1 MYDNIC
7 VYYVLL
13 SHLVSDLMLMAKDE
27 MREMMD
33 EIDELIESTLK
44 KAGNPLS
51 TYQVAKDTGLSW
63 STINAHCYKLKSMG
77 IIGGKLEVAKIG
89 QRKKLLWWPEGK

>member
-1 MYDNIC
+1 
-7 VYYVLL
+7 
-13 SHLVSDLMLMAKDE
+13 MLMTKDE

-44 KAGNPLS
+44 KAGKPQS
-51 TYQVAKDTGLSW
+51 TYKIAKDTGLSW

>member
-1 MYDNIC
+1 
-7 VYYVLL
+7 
-13 SHLVSDLMLMAKDE
+13 MAKND

-33 EIDELIESTLK
+33 EIDELIESVLK
-44 KAGNPLS
+44 KAGKPQS

-63 STINAHCYKLKSMG
+63 STINVHCYKLKSMG
-77 IIGGKLEVAKIG
+77 VLGGRLETAKIG

>member
-1 MYDNIC
+1 MLFSFIA
-7 VYYVLL
+7 
-13 SHLVSDLMLMAKDE
+13 SDLMLMTKDGT
-27 MREMMD
+27 REMMD

-44 KAGNPLS
+44 KAGKPQS
-51 TYQVAKDTGLSW
+51 TYQIAKDTGLSW
-63 STINAHCYKLKSMG
+63 STINAHCYKLKSMR

>member
-1 MYDNIC
+1 M
-7 VYYVLL
+7 LL
-13 SHLVSDLMLMAKDE
+13 SHIASDLMLMTKNE

-44 KAGNPLS
+44 KAGNPMS